1 MLVSQV
7 QHPVNHNISRQLFQK
22 ICGS

>member
-7 QHPVNHNISRQLFQK
+7 QHSFNHNISRPLFQK